1 MDQMGVYFVG
11 FVGQYGYDRV
21 LSVLG
26 RHMRDF
32 LNGLDN
38 LHEYLKFSYPRMRAP
53 SFICENE
60 TKQGLTLHYRSK
72 RRGFVYY
79 TMGQIREV
87 ARYFYHKEMHI
98 ELVREEILF
107 DTVHVTFQL
116 TFDNRAFTL
125 ASLAMTREE
134 KHLPIS
140 AHVLFEIFPFCIV
153 FGADMVVR
161 SIGNSLMVI
170 LPDLLGKKITAWFD
184 LVRPLIAFKFQTIL
198 NRTNNIFELVTVE
211 PVTDRPENQKSN
223 EMLLHDDGSEPEKSL
238 RLKGQMVYM
247 DNWRMIMF
255 LGTPV
260 MPDLNALITTGLYI
274 NDLSMHDFS
283 RDLMLAGTQQSVE
296 LKLALDQE
304 QQKSKKLEESMRK
317 LDEEMRR
324 TDELLYQMIPK
335 QVADRLRRGENPID
349 TCEMFDCVS
358 ILFSDVV
365 TFTEI
370 CSRITPMEVVSML
383 NAMYSIFDTLT
394 ERNHVYKVETIG
406 DAYMVVAG
414 APEKDPNHAEKVC
427 DMALD
432 MVDAIKDLKDP
443 STGQHLRIRV
453 GVHSGAVVAGIVGLK
468 MPRYCLFG
476 DSVNTASRMESTSAA
491 MKVHISESTK
501 EFLGPNYRVTERGE
515 IDVKGKGTMKT
526 YWLDERENRKP
537 LQLSPAQLLPVSTF
551 VPPPTTPAVIMAKPP
566 ARAIMPAPT
575 VLPKE
580 RTMIQVPS
588 AAAAATTTTASGSVT
603 VATSAAK
610 VSSNAETEANN
621 ATSATVE
628 DRSRI
633 YSPVTFKDVAR
644 RSIANSP
651 VRSLYGSAS
660 AGLGEKGRESRSN
673 STGHVFMRSPSDVF
687 GSLILDTEEFLE
699 DLQMSR
705 SSLANNAQCPCSP
718 IPPFRIGS
726 APPKP
731 RPSNPDQFTPEEL
744 AAMEQIT
751 PPSTAPA
758 RETSTYHMK
767 SSTSTTSLSMD
778 KPATKVSRIT
788 PMEVVS
794 MLNAMYSIFDTLTE
808 RNHVY
813 KVETIGDAYM
823 VVAGAPEKDPNHA
836 EKVCDTALDMVD
848 AIKDL
853 KDPSTGQHLRI
864 RVGVHSGAVVAG
876 IVGLKMPR
884 YCLFGDSVNTAS
896 RMVLP
901 SQTTTMTTTTT
912 PRVKEVKPVNK
923 PTTCP
928 QATTTAAASGATPKT
943 NVFSRTT
950 SKESIS
956 MNSPPPMRSMSAPLP
971 MSKAARKAF
980 LAAKQT
986 KAIEKLDKMI
996 EEVQENDAQLKA
1008 SQSARLNEVFGD
1020 RMTPQGG
1027 NASVMDMSGGC
1038 PLFLPPPPRHMG
1050 NSISDSNICSHGHS
1064 HGHAPTIHHAPCHH
1078 VHEPSSSKLSTSHSF
1093 SHARHSAAI
1102 HPCCTGAAYAG
1113 HSGNGR
1119 HSHRMHSNACQIL

>member
-1 MDQMGVYFVG
+1 MYGLLLENLSEYIKSVYGEEKWEDIRRQAGIDSPSFSVHQVYPENLLQKLAKKAQQVLGVSEREFMDQMGVYFVG

-140 AHVLFEIFPFCIV
+140 AHVLFEIFPFCMV

-170 LPDLLGKKITAWFD
+170 LPELLGKKITAWFD

-198 NRTNNIFELVTVE
+198 NRTNNIFELVTVD
-211 PVTDRPENQKSN
+211 PVTERFDAQN
-223 EMLLHDDGSEPEKSL
+223 EDLLQHEDGSEPEKSL

-247 DNWRMIMF
+247 ENWRMIMF

-260 MPDLNALITTGLYI
+260 MPDLNSLITTGLYI

-304 QQKSKKLEESMRK
+304 QQKSKKLEESMRL

-349 TCEMFDCVS
+349 TCEMFDSVS
-358 ILFSDVV
+358 ILFSDIV

-383 NAMYSIFDTLT
+383 NAMYSIFDKLT
-394 ERNHVYKVETIG
+394 ERNSVYKVETIG

-414 APEKDPNHAEKVC
+414 APDKDANHAERVC

-432 MVDAIKDLKDP
+432 MVDAITDLKDP

-476 DSVNTASRMESTSAA
+476 DTVNTASRMESTSIA

-501 EFLGPNYRVTERGE
+501 ILIGPNYKILERGE
-515 IDVKGKGTMKT
+515 IDVKGKGTMGT
-526 YWLDERENRKP
+526 YWLEERENRLP
-537 LQLSPAQLLPVSTF
+537 LQLTTTLQVHPVSPVSST
-551 VPPPTTPAVIMAKPP
+551 PTSKTK
-566 ARAIMPAPT
+566 AIMPPVSKSLTPLVPVSVSLEVSIPAT
-575 VLPKE
+575 S
-580 RTMIQVPS
+580 VPS
-588 AAAAATTTTASGSVT
+588 VDVVAPSSSMSGLVLTAAAAAHMSLHHQTVVAGGPAAASESAGSTGVGG
-603 VATSAAK
+603 VGDSAAGGGPG
-610 VSSNAETEANN
+610 AGAPPD
-621 ATSATVE
+621 
-628 DRSRI
+628 DRNSRI

-644 RSIANSP
+644 RSAANSP
-651 VRSLYGSAS
+651 DQ
-660 AGLGEKGRESRSN
+660 EKRRESRSN
-673 STGHVFMRSPSDVF
+673 STGHVFMRSPSDIF

-699 DLQMSR
+699 DLQISR
-705 SSLANNAQCPCSP
+705 SSLANNSNNPPSCGFSP
-718 IPPFRIGS
+718 TPPFRIGS

-731 RPSNPDQFTPEEL
+731 RPSNPNKFTPEEL
-744 AAMEQIT
+744 AAMDQLT

-758 RETSTYHMK
+758 RETASC
-767 SSTSTTSLSMD
+767 SSASLDRD
-778 KPATKVSRIT
+778 KAAK
-788 PMEVVS
+788 
-794 MLNAMYSIFDTLTE
+794 LNSL
-808 RNHVY
+808 
-813 KVETIGDAYM
+813 DA
-823 VVAGAPEKDPNHA
+823 
-836 EKVCDTALDMVD
+836 
-848 AIKDL
+848 
-853 KDPSTGQHLRI
+853 
-864 RVGVHSGAVVAG
+864 
-876 IVGLKMPR
+876 
-884 YCLFGDSVNTAS
+884 
-896 RMVLP
+896 
-901 SQTTTMTTTTT
+901 TTTT
-912 PRVKEVKPVNK
+912 EVAAVVCPMRPKSPVV
-923 PTTCP
+923 
-928 QATTTAAASGATPKT
+928 QATT
-943 NVFSRTT
+943 
-950 SKESIS
+950 SKSDTKRPGSKDSVSSIS
-956 MNSPPPMRSMSAPLP
+956 LHSPPPHRSNSAPSRP
-971 MSKAARKAF
+971 HSMSKAARKAF

-986 KAIEKLDKMI
+986 KAMEKLDKMI
-996 EEVQENDAQLKA
+996 EEVHEVE
-1008 SQSARLNEVFGD
+1008 SQSATKAANMRMALFGHD
-1020 RMTPQGG
+1020 RGG
-1027 NASVMDMSGGC
+1027 GGDLAAGGC
-1038 PLFLPPPPRHMG
+1038 PLFLPPPPQQQQRLMPS
-1050 NSISDSNICSHGHS
+1050 SISDSGLCSHGHS
-1064 HGHAPTIHHAPCHH
+1064 HAPSCHH
-1078 VHEPSSSKLSTSHSF
+1078 LDPKMSNSQSFQHSPRGGIT
-1093 SHARHSAAI
+1093 HQ
-1102 HPCCTGAAYAG
+1102 CCSGFG
-1113 HSGNGR
+1113 HGNGR
-1119 HSHRMHSNACQIL
+1119 HSHRMHSNACRIL

>member
-1 MDQMGVYFVG
+1 MYGLLLENLSEYIKSVYGEEKWEDIRRQAGIDSPSFSVHQVYPENLLNKLAKKAQQVLGVSEREFMDQMGVYFVG

-87 ARYFYHKEMHI
+87 ARHFYHKEMHI

-153 FGADMVVR
+153 FGSDMVIR

-170 LPDLLGKKITAWFD
+170 LPELIGNKITNWFD

-211 PVTDRPENQKSN
+211 PVPERVDVQKKK
-223 EMLLHDDGSEPEKSL
+223 ELLFNDDGSDLEKTL

-260 MPDLNALITTGLYI
+260 MPDLTSLITTGLYI

-304 QQKSKKLEESMRK
+304 QQKSKKLEESMKK

-349 TCEMFDCVS
+349 TCEMFDSVS

-394 ERNHVYKVETIG
+394 ENNNVYKVETIG
-406 DAYMVVAG
+406 DAYMVVSG
-414 APEKDPNHAEKVC
+414 APEKDANHAEKVC

-432 MVDAIKDLKDP
+432 MVDAITDLKDP

-476 DSVNTASRMESTSAA
+476 DSVNTASRMESTSSA
-491 MKVHISESTK
+491 MKIHISESTK
-501 EFLGPNYRVTERGE
+501 DLLGPRYRVSDRGE
-515 IDVKGKGTMKT
+515 IEVKGKGTMKT
-526 YWLDERENRKP
+526 YWLDERENRKT
-537 LQLSPAQLLPVSTF
+537 LQLE
-551 VPPPTTPAVIMAKPP
+551 PAVLNPMNSFASKHQNCTIALSDRRVSLGQTSCAHLASSP
-566 ARAIMPAPT
+566 INSNPT
-575 VLPKE
+575 LEE
-580 RTMIQVPS
+580 RPH
-588 AAAAATTTTASGSVT
+588 
-603 VATSAAK
+603 
-610 VSSNAETEANN
+610 
-621 ATSATVE
+621 
-628 DRSRI
+628 
-633 YSPVTFKDVAR
+633 YSPVTFKDVE

-651 VRSLYGSAS
+651 VRSLFSN
-660 AGLGEKGRESRSN
+660 EKGRESRSN

-687 GSLILDTEEFLE
+687 GSLISDTEEFLE
-699 DLQMSR
+699 DICK
-705 SSLANNAQCPCSP
+705 SSTQHRNSLVNNVYNTSSPSSSACFSP
-718 IPPFRIGS
+718 IPPFRIGT
-726 APPKP
+726 APSKP
-731 RPSNPDQFTPEEL
+731 RSSNPDQLIEGELTSMDQPTP
-744 AAMEQIT
+744 T
-751 PPSTAPA
+751 TAPSIQ
-758 RETSTYHMK
+758 TSSSSAPSYNTNKSRFLNFRNKNISYKNTSCKSKEEK
-767 SSTSTTSLSMD
+767 SSSLS
-778 KPATKVSRIT
+778 
-788 PMEVVS
+788 
-794 MLNAMYSIFDTLTE
+794 
-808 RNHVY
+808 
-813 KVETIGDAYM
+813 
-823 VVAGAPEKDPNHA
+823 
-836 EKVCDTALDMVD
+836 
-848 AIKDL
+848 
-853 KDPSTGQHLRI
+853 
-864 RVGVHSGAVVAG
+864 
-876 IVGLKMPR
+876 
-884 YCLFGDSVNTAS
+884 
-896 RMVLP
+896 
-901 SQTTTMTTTTT
+901 
-912 PRVKEVKPVNK
+912 
-923 PTTCP
+923 
-928 QATTTAAASGATPKT
+928 
-943 NVFSRTT
+943 
-950 SKESIS
+950 IS
-956 MNSPPPMRSMSAPLP
+956 N
-971 MSKAARKAF
+971 SKAARKAMM
-980 LAAKQT
+980 AAKQS
-986 KAIEKLDKMI
+986 KAIEKLDKMV
-996 EEVQENDAQLKA
+996 EEVLETDL
-1008 SQSARLNEVFGD
+1008 
-1020 RMTPQGG
+1020 PQF
-1027 NASVMDMSGGC
+1027 C
-1038 PLFLPPPPRHMG
+1038 PFSLPPLP
-1050 NSISDSNICSHGHS
+1050 NSLSESGICSHGHT
-1064 HGHAPTIHHAPCHH
+1064 HGHSVKPCHH
-1078 VHEPSSSKLSTSHSF
+1078 ESKMSTSQSF
-1093 SHARHSAAI
+1093 SHSRDHQ
-1102 HPCCTGAAYAG
+1102 CC
-1113 HSGNGR
+1113 SGFSQHANGR
-1119 HSHRMHSNACQIL
+1119 HNRVHSNACEIL

>member
-1 MDQMGVYFVG
+1 MYGLLLENLSEYIKSVYGEEKWEDIRRQAGIDAPSFSVHQVYPENLLQKLAKKAQTVLGVSEREFMDRLGVYFVG

-170 LPDLLGKKITAWFD
+170 LPELLGKKITAWFD

-198 NRTNNIFELVTVE
+198 NRTNNIFELVTVD
-211 PVTDRPENQKSN
+211 PVTERLDAENGDL
-223 EMLLHDDGSEPEKSL
+223 MLHDDGSEPEKSL

-247 DNWRMIMF
+247 ENWRMIMF

-260 MPDLNALITTGLYI
+260 MPDLTSLITTGLYI

-349 TCEMFDCVS
+349 TCEMFDSVS
-358 ILFSDVV
+358 ILFSDIV

-394 ERNHVYKVETIG
+394 ERNSVYKVETIG

-414 APEKDPNHAEKVC
+414 APDKDANHAERVC

-432 MVDAIKDLKDP
+432 MVDAITDLKDP

-476 DSVNTASRMESTSAA
+476 DSVNTASRMESTSIA
-491 MKVHISESTK
+491 MKIHISESTK
-501 EFLGPNYRVTERGE
+501 VLIGPNYKILERGE

-526 YWLDERENRKP
+526 YWLEERENRLP
-537 LQLSPAQLLPVSTF
+537 LQLISGLQLHPMSAA
-551 VPPPTTPAVIMAKPP
+551 PPLTPIPK
-566 ARAIMPAPT
+566 AIMPAPKPATT
-575 VLPKE
+575 VAPPPADPPQTSLANVVLGVSG
-580 RTMIQVPS
+580 TV
-588 AAAAATTTTASGSVT
+588 AAVTALAHHAPAAATATAT
-603 VATSAAK
+603 
-610 VSSNAETEANN
+610 
-621 ATSATVE
+621 ATSATTNVAAADE
-628 DRSRI
+628 RGSRI

-651 VRSLYGSAS
+651 VRSNAGAS
-660 AGLGEKGRESRSN
+660 CYPDQNKRRESRSN
-673 STGHVFMRSPSDVF
+673 STGHVFMRSPSDIF

-699 DLQMSR
+699 DLQISR
-705 SSLANNAQCPCSP
+705 GSLANSSSNNNNSQSPCGFSP
-718 IPPFRIGS
+718 TPPFRIGS

-731 RPSNPDQFTPEEL
+731 RPSNPDVFTAEEL
-744 AAMEQIT
+744 AVMDQLT
-751 PPSTAPA
+751 PPSTAPP
-758 RETSTYHMK
+758 RETATCS
-767 SSTSTTSLSMD
+767 SAALRPSTSNASLDRDKGAKMNTS
-778 KPATKVSRIT
+778 KVATK
-788 PMEVVS
+788 
-794 MLNAMYSIFDTLTE
+794 
-808 RNHVY
+808 
-813 KVETIGDAYM
+813 
-823 VVAGAPEKDPNHA
+823 
-836 EKVCDTALDMVD
+836 
-848 AIKDL
+848 
-853 KDPSTGQHLRI
+853 
-864 RVGVHSGAVVAG
+864 
-876 IVGLKMPR
+876 
-884 YCLFGDSVNTAS
+884 
-896 RMVLP
+896 
-901 SQTTTMTTTTT
+901 
-912 PRVKEVKPVNK
+912 
-923 PTTCP
+923 
-928 QATTTAAASGATPKT
+928 TTAAILAPKP
-943 NVFSRTT
+943 SACPMRR
-950 SKESIS
+950 SKSPPVLVGTAPAVVQAKSESIRPGSNDS
-956 MNSPPPMRSMSAPLP
+956 MTSISLHSPPPHRSCSAPARP
-971 MSKAARKAF
+971 HSMSKAARKAF

-986 KAIEKLDKMI
+986 RAMEKLDKMI
-996 EEVQENDAQLKA
+996 EEAQEVE
-1008 SQSARLNEVFGD
+1008 SQSTTKVANMRLAIFGHD
-1020 RMTPQGG
+1020 GG
-1027 NASVMDMSGGC
+1027 DGDLAAGGC
-1038 PLFLPPPPRHMG
+1038 PLFLPPPPPQALGRAMPS
-1050 NSISDSNICSHGHS
+1050 SISDSSICNHGHS
-1064 HGHAPTIHHAPCHH
+1064 HAPSCHHA
-1078 VHEPSSSKLSTSHSF
+1078 VHEHKLSNSQSF
-1093 SHARHSAAI
+1093 QHARTSGPITHQ
-1102 HPCCTGAAYAG
+1102 CCSGFG
-1113 HSGNGR
+1113 HGNGR
-1119 HSHRMHSNACQIL
+1119 HSHRVHSNACNLL

>member
-1 MDQMGVYFVG
+1 MYGLLLENLSEYIKSVYGEEKWEDIRRQAGIDSPSFSVHQVYPENLLQKLAKKAQQVLGVSEREFMDQMGVYFVG

-140 AHVLFEIFPFCIV
+140 AHVLFEIFPFCMV

-170 LPDLLGKKITAWFD
+170 LPELLGKKITAWFD

-198 NRTNNIFELVTVE
+198 NRTNNIFELVTVD
-211 PVTDRPENQKSN
+211 PVTERFDAQN
-223 EMLLHDDGSEPEKSL
+223 EDLLQHEDGSEPEKSL

-247 DNWRMIMF
+247 ENWRMIMF

-260 MPDLNALITTGLYI
+260 MPDLNSLITTGLYI

-304 QQKSKKLEESMRK
+304 QQKSKKLEESMRL

-349 TCEMFDCVS
+349 TCEMFDSVS
-358 ILFSDVV
+358 ILFSDIV

-383 NAMYSIFDTLT
+383 NAMYSIFDKLT
-394 ERNHVYKVETIG
+394 ERNSVYKVETIG

-414 APEKDPNHAEKVC
+414 APDKDANHAERVC

-432 MVDAIKDLKDP
+432 MVDAITDLKDP

-476 DSVNTASRMESTSAA
+476 DTVNTASRMESTSIA

-501 EFLGPNYRVTERGE
+501 ILIGPNYKILERGE
-515 IDVKGKGTMKT
+515 IDVKGKGTMGT
-526 YWLDERENRKP
+526 YWLEERENRLP
-537 LQLSPAQLLPVSTF
+537 LQLTTTLQVHPVSPVSST
-551 VPPPTTPAVIMAKPP
+551 PTSKTK
-566 ARAIMPAPT
+566 AIMPPVSKSLTPLVPVSVSLEVSIPAT
-575 VLPKE
+575 S
-580 RTMIQVPS
+580 VPS
-588 AAAAATTTTASGSVT
+588 VDVVAPSSSMSGLVLTAAAAAHMSLHHQTVVAGGPAAASESAGSTGVGG
-603 VATSAAK
+603 VGDSAAGGGPG
-610 VSSNAETEANN
+610 AGAPPD
-621 ATSATVE
+621 
-628 DRSRI
+628 DRNSRI

-644 RSIANSP
+644 RSAANSP
-651 VRSLYGSAS
+651 DQ
-660 AGLGEKGRESRSN
+660 EKRRESRSN
-673 STGHVFMRSPSDVF
+673 STGHVFMRSPSDIF

-699 DLQMSR
+699 DLQISR
-705 SSLANNAQCPCSP
+705 SSLANNSNNPPSCGFSP
-718 IPPFRIGS
+718 TPPFRIGS

-731 RPSNPDQFTPEEL
+731 RPSNPNKFTPEEL
-744 AAMEQIT
+744 AAMDQLT

-758 RETSTYHMK
+758 RETASC
-767 SSTSTTSLSMD
+767 SSASLDRD
-778 KPATKVSRIT
+778 KAAKLKKIT
-788 PMEVVS
+788 FS
-794 MLNAMYSIFDTLTE
+794 NCSSL
-808 RNHVY
+808 
-813 KVETIGDAYM
+813 DA
-823 VVAGAPEKDPNHA
+823 
-836 EKVCDTALDMVD
+836 
-848 AIKDL
+848 
-853 KDPSTGQHLRI
+853 
-864 RVGVHSGAVVAG
+864 
-876 IVGLKMPR
+876 
-884 YCLFGDSVNTAS
+884 
-896 RMVLP
+896 
-901 SQTTTMTTTTT
+901 TTTT
-912 PRVKEVKPVNK
+912 EVAAVVCPMRPKSPVV
-923 PTTCP
+923 
-928 QATTTAAASGATPKT
+928 QATT
-943 NVFSRTT
+943 
-950 SKESIS
+950 SKSDTKRPGSKDSVSSIS
-956 MNSPPPMRSMSAPLP
+956 LHSPPPHRSNSAPSRP
-971 MSKAARKAF
+971 HSMSKAARKAF

-986 KAIEKLDKMI
+986 KAMEKLDKMI
-996 EEVQENDAQLKA
+996 EEVHEVE
-1008 SQSARLNEVFGD
+1008 SQSATKAANMRMALFGHD
-1020 RMTPQGG
+1020 RGG
-1027 NASVMDMSGGC
+1027 GGDLAAGGC
-1038 PLFLPPPPRHMG
+1038 PLFLPPPPQQQQRLMPS
-1050 NSISDSNICSHGHS
+1050 SISDSGLCSHGHS
-1064 HGHAPTIHHAPCHH
+1064 HAPSCHH
-1078 VHEPSSSKLSTSHSF
+1078 LDPKMSNSQSFQHSPRGGIT
-1093 SHARHSAAI
+1093 HQ
-1102 HPCCTGAAYAG
+1102 CCSGFG
-1113 HSGNGR
+1113 HGNGR
-1119 HSHRMHSNACQIL
+1119 HSHRMHSNACRIL

>member
-1 MDQMGVYFVG
+1 MYGLLLENLSEYIKSVYGEEKWEDIRRQAGIDSPSFSVHQVYPENLLQKLAKKAQQVLGVSEREFMDQMGVYFVG

-170 LPDLLGKKITAWFD
+170 LPELLGKKITAWFD

-198 NRTNNIFELVTVE
+198 NRTNNIFELVTVD
-211 PVTDRPENQKSN
+211 PVTERMDAQNDDL
-223 EMLLHDDGSEPEKSL
+223 LLHDDGSEPEKSL

-247 DNWRMIMF
+247 ENWRMIMF

-260 MPDLNALITTGLYI
+260 MPDLTSLITTGLYI

-304 QQKSKKLEESMRK
+304 QQKSKKLEESMRL

-349 TCEMFDCVS
+349 TCEMFDSVS
-358 ILFSDVV
+358 ILFSDIV

-383 NAMYSIFDTLT
+383 NAMYSIFDKLT
-394 ERNHVYKVETIG
+394 ERNSVYKVETIG

-414 APEKDPNHAEKVC
+414 APDKDANHAERVC

-432 MVDAIKDLKDP
+432 MVDAITDLKDP

-476 DSVNTASRMESTSAA
+476 DTVNTASRMESTSIA

-501 EFLGPNYRVTERGE
+501 ILIGPSYKILERGE
-515 IDVKGKGTMKT
+515 IDVKGKGTMAT
-526 YWLDERENRKP
+526 YWLEERENRLP
-537 LQLSPAQLLPVSTF
+537 LQL
-551 VPPPTTPAVIMAKPP
+551 TTGMLMHPMASGP
-566 ARAIMPAPT
+566 ARAIMPAPSKPVT
-575 VLPKE
+575 PIVPPLPAP
-580 RTMIQVPS
+580 VP
-588 AAAAATTTTASGSVT
+588 AAAAAPPVEHASISGVVLTATNTIAAAAHLTHHHPPAAGG
-603 VATSAAK
+603 VAGGPTGGGGAAP
-610 VSSNAETEANN
+610 AQGD
-621 ATSATVE
+621 
-628 DRSRI
+628 DRSSRI

-651 VRSLYGSAS
+651 VRHSCGYSYTDQ
-660 AGLGEKGRESRSN
+660 EKRRDSRSN
-673 STGHVFMRSPSDVF
+673 STGHVFMRSPSDIF

-705 SSLANNAQCPCSP
+705 GSLVNSNNHPPPCGFSP
-718 IPPFRIGS
+718 TPPFRIGS

-731 RPSNPDQFTPEEL
+731 RPSNPDKFTPEEL
-744 AAMEQIT
+744 AAMDQLT

-758 RETSTYHMK
+758 RETATCSSASLKGATSNASLDREKTAYKLKKITFSNSASLEAPSPPAMSAVVCPMRSK
-767 SSTSTTSLSMD
+767 SPPIAVATAPPVVPVQASTSHGSRPES
-778 KPATKVSRIT
+778 KCSVS
-788 PMEVVS
+788 
-794 MLNAMYSIFDTLTE
+794 
-808 RNHVY
+808 
-813 KVETIGDAYM
+813 
-823 VVAGAPEKDPNHA
+823 
-836 EKVCDTALDMVD
+836 
-848 AIKDL
+848 
-853 KDPSTGQHLRI
+853 
-864 RVGVHSGAVVAG
+864 
-876 IVGLKMPR
+876 
-884 YCLFGDSVNTAS
+884 
-896 RMVLP
+896 
-901 SQTTTMTTTTT
+901 
-912 PRVKEVKPVNK
+912 
-923 PTTCP
+923 
-928 QATTTAAASGATPKT
+928 
-943 NVFSRTT
+943 
-950 SKESIS
+950 SIS
-956 MNSPPPMRSMSAPLP
+956 LHSPPPHRAQSAPARP
-971 MSKAARKAF
+971 HSMSKAARKAF

-986 KAIEKLDKMI
+986 KAMEKLDKMI
-996 EEVQENDAQLKA
+996 EEVHEVE
-1008 SQSARLNEVFGD
+1008 SQSTVKAANMRLAIFGHD
-1020 RMTPQGG
+1020 GG
-1027 NASVMDMSGGC
+1027 GGGGDLAAGGC
-1038 PLFLPPPPRHMG
+1038 PLFLPPPPQPQQRLMA
-1050 NSISDSNICSHGHS
+1050 SSLSDSSICNHGHS
-1064 HGHAPTIHHAPCHH
+1064 HAPSCHHAL
-1078 VHEPSSSKLSTSHSF
+1078 EPKMSNSQSFQHSPRGGIT
-1093 SHARHSAAI
+1093 HQ
-1102 HPCCTGAAYAG
+1102 CCSGFG
-1113 HSGNGR
+1113 HGNGR
-1119 HSHRMHSNACQIL
+1119 HSHRMHSNACRIL